1 MRKIVAGL
9 LVVWSAGVTTK
20 VLAQTDSAR
29 VVARMQSYAGYLKT
43 GPVDSVAG
51 SFANDGQLISPGM
64 DPVKTPAGIQ
74 GFLTPLVAQF
84 TVDSCTM
91 TAEKVELFGTS
102 ALEWGDYTQRAGPK
116 NGQMADYHGR
126 FVAELR
132 RQGDGDWKIE
142 RLFMQ
147 PAPPGS

>member
-1 MRKIVAGL
+1 MIVAGL
-9 LVVWSAGVTTK
+9 LVGLGLTAGRQVA
-20 VLAQTDSAR
+20 AQSDSAR
-29 VVARMQSYAGYLKT
+29 VVARMQGYAGFLKS

-51 SFANDGQLISPGM
+51 SFAPDGQLISPGM

-91 TAEKVELFGTS
+91 TAEKVEVFGGT

-116 NGQMADYHGR
+116 NGAMADYHGR
-126 FVAELR
+126 FVAELHK
-132 RQGDGDWKIE
+132 QENGQWKIA

>member
-9 LVVWSAGVTTK
+9 LVLSSVAVTTGA
-20 VLAQTDSAR
+20 LAQTDSAK
-29 VVARMQSYAGYLKT
+29 VVTRMQRYAGYLKT

-51 SFANDGQLISPGM
+51 SFAADGQLISPGM
-64 DPVKTPAGIQ
+64 DPVKSPAGIQ
-74 GFLTPLVAQF
+74 GFLTPLVAAF

-91 TAEKVELFGTS
+91 TAEKVELFGAT

-116 NGQMADYHGR
+116 GGAMADYHGR
-126 FVAELR
+126 FVAEL
-132 RQGDGDWKIE
+132 QKQADGQWKIA